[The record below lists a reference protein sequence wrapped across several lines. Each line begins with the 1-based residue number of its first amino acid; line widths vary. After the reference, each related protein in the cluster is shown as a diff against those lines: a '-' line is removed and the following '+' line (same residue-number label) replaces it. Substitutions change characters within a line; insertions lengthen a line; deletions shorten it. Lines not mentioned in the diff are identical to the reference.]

1 MDASELQPDATSAGL
16 SADVPREALLDALTC
31 PISGKLFVD
40 PVTAT
45 CGHTFSRRMLAKWM
59 SQPGRQSSCPTC
71 RAPLYHES
79 PHQWPVNTT
88 LADLCER
95 FLNDALRDA
104 RDSEPA
110 LDFPPFDSQYRSRRR
125 AASRGA
131 TSSGGGLLSETS
143 VDARAA
149 ALVHTPHAVELP
161 LFVLDPM
168 VPGQEITLNVFEER
182 YKRMV
187 RRCMQHTRRFGMV
200 APADEH
206 HEGATRAATT
216 RERRRGESTDRNP
229 KPEVF
234 EAEAEADETRV
245 YASSEEE
252 EDALESSG
260 DERERAFF
268 SETDFS
274 DDDDALF
281 GRETTRV
288 TRVHPRTRTR
298 GFERGSSRV
307 SARSRGVGRRV
318 DPPAGPFAFLDH
330 GVECVVTAFQEGI
343 DGRVLVRCR
352 ATRHVKVLSAFEDE
366 AGYAVA
372 RVVQVDDGF
381 DGVSVVSN
389 PTISSDV
396 EGAAIENERAA
407 IAAARAAAAAF
418 VNLNESPVDARGAAV
433 DPLVW
438 QTQLM
443 AAVDGVAR
451 RRRNDGMDVT
461 ETRVIDARDACR
473 LRLRLERAVGA
484 HRVWLAHVAGR
495 RLEPGRNSN
504 ENASGGEDAENP
516 ENPERRPRWSR
527 GGSLAA
533 GSRSRSRDYF
543 RRSYGGK
550 PENLLALSGE
560 RPRADRPE
568 ALAWWLARVANPLP
582 PLGAA
587 LELRGA
593 ALSASSV
600 TRRFSRI
607 YRGLVGSMR
616 SVHGLAFED
625 FRGARPAAAAAVAIA
640 WCRAAEASARLE
652 TRLLSAEASRDPIA
666 GRRTKHSKKAIDGF
680 DEKNAAARRDPKRFS
695 VLDDD
700 AYRDAHRL
708 RNRHR
713 FQFLVDSALRVFVE
727 SVSRYGEMDGEDGT
741 GDGDGDAKDPA
752 AWPAMRATPLPGYD
766 PRSRRV
772 VDSHDDND
780 EDDRSRIRFDRLDR
794 GRRRRHDP
802 ASTVLKAFMRSRIAF
817 LAAKGGAPCVA
828 WALYRHLSRFS
839 SDETFEFLARGIG
852 FAIDPANREF
862 AFVRAD
868 HQTDRESSD
877 EPHYNSYDTV
887 RRVPFFPQDFKG
899 YVPDDFPRPGDAARA
914 RRAVGAETFASKRA
928 AVSLAFGGGGGGR
941 ATFTAIVARVFFVAR
956 GVSFRTLDLALTA
969 FAWTVAGIG
978 HLLVLVFVSAYAP
991 LARFA
996 GRRATDA
1003 PSNDAGFTRSRVAAT
1018 GRRLSLVSFSPL
1030 EASSD
1035 ARAHV
1040 DHAHVSSARPPRD
1053 GASSL
1058 HAHPERSRLASGA
1071 FALFCAAALFLVLD
1085 SENLARPRRA

>member
-1 MDASELQPDATSAGL
+1 VEAVDASELQPDATSAGL

-88 LADLCER
+88 LVDLCER

-104 RDSEPA
+104 RDSEPK
-110 LDFPPFDSQYRSRRR
+110 LDFPPFDSQYRLRRN

-131 TSSGGGLLSETS
+131 TSSGATGLLSETS
-143 VDARAA
+143 VDERAI
-149 ALVHTPHAVELP
+149 ALVQQTHAVELP

-216 RERRRGESTDRNP
+216 RERRRGEIPDRNP
-229 KPEVF
+229 NPET
-234 EAEAEADETRV
+234 EAEVIEAETEADAARV

-260 DERERAFF
+260 D
-268 SETDFS
+268 
-274 DDDDALF
+274 
-281 GRETTRV
+281 
-288 TRVHPRTRTR
+288 
-298 GFERGSSRV
+298 
-307 SARSRGVGRRV
+307 RSRGVGRRV

-381 DGVSVVSN
+381 DGVSGASN
-389 PTISSDV
+389 PTMSSDMSS
-396 EGAAIENERAA
+396 GAAIETEREANA
-407 IAAARAAAAAF
+407 VARATAASF
-418 VNLNESPVDARGAAV
+418 VNLDESPADARGAAV
-433 DPLVW
+433 DPLFW

-443 AAVDGVAR
+443 GLIDGVAR
-451 RRRNDGMDVT
+451 RRRNDRMDVT
-461 ETRVIDARDACR
+461 ETRIIDARDACR

-495 RLEPGRNSN
+495 RLEPGSN
-504 ENASGGEDAENP
+504 KTASGGEDAEDAENAE
-516 ENPERRPRWSR
+516 ENPERRTVPWSR
-527 GGSLAA
+527 GGSLVS
-533 GSRSRSRDYF
+533 GSRDYF

-593 ALSASSV
+593 ALSAPSV

-625 FRGARPAAAAAVAIA
+625 FRGARPTAAATVAIA

-652 TRLLSAEASRDPIA
+652 TKERLVSAAASRDGNAA
-666 GRRTKHSKKAIDGF
+666 GRRRKNSKRAF
-680 DEKNAAARRDPKRFS
+680 DLF
-695 VLDDD
+695 DD
-700 AYRDAHRL
+700 AIV
-708 RNRHR
+708 NRHR

-727 SVSRYGEMDGEDGT
+727 SVWRYGEMDGEDGT
-741 GDGDGDAKDPA
+741 GTGDGDAKDPA
-752 AWPAMRATPLPGYD
+752 AWPAMRATPIPGYD
-766 PRSRRV
+766 PRGRSRRV
-772 VDSHDDND
+772 DVDVDVD
-780 EDDRSRIRFDRLDR
+780 EDDHSRIRRHDR

-802 ASTVLKAFMRSRIAF
+802 ASTVLKASMRSRIAF

-852 FAIDPANREF
+852 FAIDPANDEF
-862 AFVRAD
+862 EFERAD
-868 HQTDRESSD
+868 PIPSDRESID
-877 EPHYNSYDTV
+877 VVDPHYNSYDTT
-887 RRVPFFPQDFKG
+887 RRVPFFPQDFNG
-899 YVPDDFPRPGDAARA
+899 SVPDDFPRPGDGARA
-914 RRAVGAETFASKRA
+914 RRAVGAETSASKRA
-928 AVSLAFGGGGGGR
+928 AVSLAFRGGGG
-941 ATFTAIVARVFFVAR
+941 ATHSIVARVFFVAR
-956 GVSFRTLDLALTA
+956 GVCFRALDLALTA

-996 GRRATDA
+996 GWRGTDA
-1003 PSNDAGFTRSRVAAT
+1003 RSNDANEPRVSAT
-1018 GRRLSLVSFSPL
+1018 QGRRPSLVSFSPL
-1030 EASSD
+1030 EGLSNV
-1035 ARAHV
+1035 RTNV
-1040 DHAHVSSARPPRD
+1040 DHTRVSSAHPPRD
-1053 GASSL
+1053 RASSL
-1058 HAHPERSRLASGA
+1058 NTHPERSRLASGA
-1071 FALFCAAALFLVLD
+1071 FALICAAALFLVLD
-1085 SENLARPRRA
+1085 SENLARPIRA

>member
-88 LADLCER
+88 LVDLCER

-110 LDFPPFDSQYRSRRR
+110 LDFPPFDSQYRLRRR

-131 TSSGGGLLSETS
+131 TSSGATGLLSETS
-143 VDARAA
+143 VDERAA
-149 ALVHTPHAVELP
+149 GAAVQQTHAVELP

-229 KPEVF
+229 KLET
-234 EAEAEADETRV
+234 EAETETETEADAARV

-260 DERERAFF
+260 D
-268 SETDFS
+268 
-274 DDDDALF
+274 
-281 GRETTRV
+281 
-288 TRVHPRTRTR
+288 
-298 GFERGSSRV
+298 
-307 SARSRGVGRRV
+307 RSRGVGRRV

-381 DGVSVVSN
+381 DGVSGASN
-389 PTISSDV
+389 PTMSSDMSS
-396 EGAAIENERAA
+396 GAAIETERAA
-407 IAAARAAAAAF
+407 NAVARATAASF
-418 VNLNESPVDARGAAV
+418 VNLDESPADARGAAV
-433 DPLVW
+433 DPLFW

-443 AAVDGVAR
+443 GAIDGVAR
-451 RRRNDGMDVT
+451 RRRNDRMDVT
-461 ETRVIDARDACR
+461 ETRIIDARDACR

-495 RLEPGRNSN
+495 RLEPASN
-504 ENASGGEDAENP
+504 KTASGGEDAEDAENP
-516 ENPERRPRWSR
+516 ENPERRRNRWSR
-527 GGSLAA
+527 GGSLGA
-533 GSRSRSRDYF
+533 GSRDYF

-568 ALAWWLARVANPLP
+568 VLAWWLARVANPLP

-640 WCRAAEASARLE
+640 WCRAAEASASLE
-652 TRLLSAEASRDPIA
+652 TKERLLSAERSRDRNAA
-666 GRRTKHSKKAIDGF
+666 GRRTKNSKRAFDGF
-680 DEKNAAARRDPKRFS
+680 D
-695 VLDDD
+695 D
-700 AYRDAHRL
+700 AIV
-708 RNRHR
+708 NRHR

-727 SVSRYGEMDGEDGT
+727 SVWRYGEMDGEDGT
-741 GDGDGDAKDPA
+741 GYGDGDAKDPA
-752 AWPAMRATPLPGYD
+752 AWPAMRATPIPGYD
-766 PRSRRV
+766 PRGRSRRV
-772 VDSHDDND
+772 DVDEDVD
-780 EDDRSRIRFDRLDR
+780 EDDHSRIRRHDR

-802 ASTVLKAFMRSRIAF
+802 ASTVLKASMRSRIAF

-852 FAIDPANREF
+852 FAIDPANAEF
-862 AFVRAD
+862 EFVAKSD
-868 HQTDRESSD
+868 PSSSDRESSD
-877 EPHYNSYDTV
+877 DFVDPHYNSYDTV
-887 RRVPFFPQDFKG
+887 RHVTSFPQDFKG
-899 YVPDDFPRPGDAARA
+899 CVPDDFPRPGDGARA
-914 RRAVGAETFASKRA
+914 RRAVGAETSASKRA
-928 AVSLAFGGGGGGR
+928 AVSLAFRGGG
-941 ATFTAIVARVFFVAR
+941 ATHSIVYRVFFVAR
-956 GVSFRTLDLALTA
+956 GVCFRTLDLALTA

-996 GRRATDA
+996 GRRVTDA
-1003 PSNDAGFTRSRVAAT
+1003 PSSDANEPRVSAT
-1018 GRRLSLVSFSPL
+1018 EGRRPSLVSFSPL
-1030 EASSD
+1030 EGLSNV
-1035 ARAHV
+1035 RTNV
-1040 DHAHVSSARPPRD
+1040 DHTRVSSEAHPPRD
-1053 GASSL
+1053 RASSL
-1058 HAHPERSRLASGA
+1058 NTHPERSRLASGA
-1071 FALFCAAALFLVLD
+1071 FALVCAAALFLVLD
-1085 SENLARPRRA
+1085 SENLARPIRA